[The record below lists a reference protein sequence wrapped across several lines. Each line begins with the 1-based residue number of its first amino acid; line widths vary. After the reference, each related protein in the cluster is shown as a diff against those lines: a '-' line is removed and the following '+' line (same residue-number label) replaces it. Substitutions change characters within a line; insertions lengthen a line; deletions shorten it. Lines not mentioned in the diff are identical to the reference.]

1 MLLPSLLLAMAHA
14 GVSEPQR
21 IALEDTIAMWEYT
34 SADTGWLPSSGFA
47 QVRFLVEV
55 NGNTAIDMDGDAH
68 LEWDAEK
75 MTFTAVGE
83 PGSGVIDLDV
93 ELTFQMQVALNFD
106 VIGLSVDWSDTIREE
121 TVAFSDRQEFDPWN
135 FAESSWVT
143 TGAPEG
149 EIEVFRLR
157 YDVLPAV
164 HFDVLS
170 HLEPTLNARYMTDRI
185 ETEHGTLSTDTDAL
199 NPEATPGS
207 PELLT
212 TATVWQSWE
221 SVMELQMRSGI
232 EVCVEIIGCFDEL
245 SIDSPFDT
253 LIESLS
259 QPFEPVAL
267 SHPLPVMNATME
279 LIDFGDVYLGNAG
292 VEELTLSNPGF
303 QTLTATAVVEGG
315 IGFRTFPASV
325 TAASESEDGIVV
337 IYEPL
342 TTGPHTAE
350 LIFET
355 NDPARPEVR
364 ITLVGNGVTEKDT
377 VEDSG
382 IEPDADTGV
391 GTGSV
396 SDFGTDE
403 PAPDKGCNCASSPAA
418 PVAWAWLIPLIAFR
432 RKA

>member
-1 MLLPSLLLAMAHA
+1 MLLPSLLLAAAHA

-34 SADTGWLPSSGFA
+34 SADTGWWPSSGFA
-47 QVRFLVEV
+47 KVRFLVEV

-75 MTFTAVGE
+75 MTFTAIGE

-135 FAESSWVT
+135 FTESSWVT

-149 EIEVFRLR
+149 EVEVFRLR

-185 ETEHGTLSTDTDAL
+185 ETEHGTLLTVADVL
-199 NPEATPGS
+199 NPEASPDS

-212 TATVWQSWE
+212 HATVWQSWE

-232 EVCVEIIGCFDEL
+232 EVCVEVIGCFDEL
-245 SIDSPFDT
+245 AIDSPFDT
-253 LIESLS
+253 LIESLA

-267 SHPLPVMNATME
+267 SHPLPVMSATME
-279 LIDFGDVYLGNAG
+279 PIDFGDVYLGNAG
-292 VEELTLSNPGF
+292 VKELTISNPGF
-303 QTLTATAVVEGG
+303 QTLTATAEVEGG
-315 IGFRTFPASV
+315 IVFRTFPGSV
-325 TAASESEDGIVV
+325 AAPAESEDGIVV

-342 TTGPHTAE
+342 TIGPHTAE
-350 LIFET
+350 LIFAT

-364 ITLVGNGVTEKDT
+364 IPLTGNGVTEKDSVEDT
-377 VEDSG
+377 GVDADEDSG
-382 IEPDADTGV
+382 LGS
-391 GTGSV
+391 GSV
-396 SDFGTDE
+396 SDASADE
-403 PAPDKGCNCASSPAA
+403 TVPDKGCSCASTPSAPA
-418 PVAWAWLIPLIAFR
+418 AWAWLIPLIAFR